1 MSLNLNGLKKKKEE
15 AARNQKK
22 LQPILQS
29 SWSHTISSHISAL
42 GLYPLKMSRENNLTQ
57 VKCLHM
63 MEIKEDKTWNAHHL
77 TFAIHPVLAAI
88 YSTIQL
94 SLTTGSACM
103 R

>member
-1 MSLNLNGLKKKKEE
+1 MVWKKRKKQQQEIK
-15 AARNQKK
+15 RNYN
-22 LQPILQS
+22 QS
-29 SWSHTISSHISAL
+29 CSPALSHTISSHISAL

-63 MEIKEDKTWNAHHL
+63 MEIKEDKTWNAHDL